1 MENSGLLFR
10 YIRSIIMLIDY
21 RKDGGPMD
29 IRLSESE
36 AKFLSMANDPV
47 NRQHLLDRLE
57 QLGLLSAFLE
67 AENGT
72 SQ

>member
-1 MENSGLLFR
+1 
-10 YIRSIIMLIDY
+10 
-21 RKDGGPMD
+21 MD

-57 QLGLLSAFLE
+57 QLGLLSAFLA

-72 SQ
+72 NQ

>member
-1 MENSGLLFR
+1 MENSGLIFQN
-10 YIRSIIMLIDY
+10 IRSIIMHIDY
-21 RKDGGPMD
+21 RKGGGQMD

-47 NRQHLLDRLE
+47 NRQHLLARLE
-57 QLGLLSAFLE
+57 QLGLLSAFLA

>member
-1 MENSGLLFR
+1 
-10 YIRSIIMLIDY
+10 
-21 RKDGGPMD
+21 MD

-47 NRQHLLDRLE
+47 NRQHLLARLE
-57 QLGLLSAFLE
+57 QLGLLSAFLA